1 MSETVIADLKRENYY
16 LTEEISYLKQVI
28 EEVKETNVAFEKEN
42 QRYVEEFGDIIEPVA
57 ITKEE
62 RRIMTRRK
70 AQRKYAQKIA
80 KKIIQKI

>member
-28 EEVKETNVAFEKEN
+28 EEVKENNIAFEKEN

-57 ITKEE
+57 IT
-62 RRIMTRRK
+62 RRK
-70 AQRKYAQKIA
+70 AQRKYAQKKIA
-80 KKIIQKI
+80 